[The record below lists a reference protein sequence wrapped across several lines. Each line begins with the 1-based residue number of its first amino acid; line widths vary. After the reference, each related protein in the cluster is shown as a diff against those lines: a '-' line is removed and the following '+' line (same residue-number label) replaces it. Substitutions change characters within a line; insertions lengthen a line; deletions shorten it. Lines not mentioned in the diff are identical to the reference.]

1 MAATS
6 TTLANARDGRRSAK
20 KRSKTEEAYDYV
32 KSRIITAVYRP
43 GQYLNIA
50 MICEET
56 GLGRTPVHDAL
67 LRLSHDGLIDIFP
80 KKGAIVR
87 PDSLS
92 EVSEILEAR
101 WVMEPYCAA
110 LAAERVNGA
119 QIREMEKILEKC
131 SGLVTQRGFEEF
143 MLLDGQFHSV
153 ILEASGNKTL
163 AGLIL
168 SLHEKATRLWFL
180 AVWEVSDLART
191 QREHEAILA
200 AIRRGDPAGATSAM
214 QQHITSLRRR
224 VMAGHRSAASPADGA
239 EEAPFAT
246 GATSRDGG

>member
-1 MAATS
+1 MTATS
-6 TTLANARDGRRSAK
+6 TTRKEAHAGRKRPA

-50 MICEET
+50 MICEDT
-56 GLGRTPVHDAL
+56 GLGRSPVHDAL

-101 WVMEPYCAA
+101 WVMEPYCAG
-110 LAAERVNGA
+110 LAAERVTA
-119 QIREMEKILEKC
+119 SQVREMEEILEEC
-131 SGLVTQRGFEEF
+131 SGLISRRGFEEF
-143 MLLDGQFHSV
+143 MLLDGRFHSV
-153 ILEASGNKTL
+153 VLAASGNKTL
-163 AGLIL
+163 ADLIL

-191 QREHEAILA
+191 QKEHEAILS
-200 AIRRGDPAGATSAM
+200 AIRCGDQAGATVAM
-214 QQHITSLRRR
+214 QRHITSLRRR
-224 VMAGHRSAASPADGA
+224 VMSGHRHASDNGAAADSV
-239 EEAPFAT
+239 T
-246 GATSRDGG
+246 GAVGTEPNADT